1 MQSIKHLKNDYLQLG
16 NLIYK
21 PYTVCELPTQ
31 FGMYEEN
38 EVTGEKYALIDEW
51 FNYKGYTYLFDSVAK
66 S

>member
-1 MQSIKHLKNDYLQLG
+1 MQKIKHLKNDYLQLG

-31 FGMYEEN
+31 FGMYEED
-38 EVTGEKYALIDEW
+38 EVTGEKYALIDQW

>member
-1 MQSIKHLKNDYLQLG
+1 MQKIKHLKNDYLQLG